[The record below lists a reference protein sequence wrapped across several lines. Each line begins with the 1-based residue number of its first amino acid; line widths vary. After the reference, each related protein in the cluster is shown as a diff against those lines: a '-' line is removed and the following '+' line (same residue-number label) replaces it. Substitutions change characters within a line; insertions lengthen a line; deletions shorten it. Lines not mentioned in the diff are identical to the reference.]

1 MSASSECPP
10 LLSLTVPTPSLT
22 HGPRDVGC
30 MGRRSRPRDISAF
43 AINSLILFYLKGR
56 EIAHLYAGS
65 FPIWLQP
72 RPYLGPNQAK
82 LRSQE
87 LSPSFPHR
95 MAEIQVFSHSPLP

>member
-1 MSASSECPP
+1 MSST
-10 LLSLTVPTPSLT
+10 LVP
-22 HGPRDVGC
+22 HGAHPKPNTWTS
-30 MGRRSRPRDISAF
+30 GRGLYGETLKATGYLFAF